1 MPAPQPAPKFKRRIK
16 LIKPRLQLKL
26 VAMFAGVSA
35 TSLLLQYML
44 FAARFSEVAST
55 LPDGGVQVMSVLP
68 GILMQV
74 LAMSFA
80 FLLPVML
87 CVGIVSTHRI
97 AGPVYRFEQYL
108 KQVARGG
115 VTDPC
120 RIRDG
125 DELWDLCDLINEAT
139 APLRHKAAGVENAAA
154 TGATGLEVSL
164 EEPAAPLASGRAQ

>member
-1 MPAPQPAPKFKRRIK
+1 MSAPKFKRRTK

-26 VAMFAGVSA
+26 VGMFAAVSA

-55 LPDGGVQVMSVLP
+55 MADGGAHVRSVLP
-68 GILMQV
+68 GILIEV

-87 CVGIVSTHRI
+87 CVGILATFRI
-97 AGPVYRFEQYL
+97 AGPIYRFEQYL
-108 KQVARGG
+108 KQVARGE

-139 APLRHKAAGVENAAA
+139 APLRHKSAGVSPA
-154 TGATGLEVSL
+154 TSERASAVSVPL
-164 EEPAAPLASGRAQ
+164 DEPVAPFASRSS

>member
-1 MPAPQPAPKFKRRIK
+1 MSALQPAPKFKRRIK
-16 LIKPRLQLKL
+16 LIKPGLQLKL

-35 TSLLLQYML
+35 SSLLLQYML

-55 LPDGGVQVMSVLP
+55 LPDGGSQVLSVLP

-87 CVGIVSTHRI
+87 CVGILATFRI

-108 KQVARGG
+108 KQVARGE
-115 VTDPC
+115 VTEPC

-139 APLRHKAAGVENAAA
+139 APLRHKTAGIEPASSA
-154 TGATGLEVSL
+154 TTLPVPL
-164 EEPAAPLASGRAQ
+164 EEPAAPLASGR